1 VSQLRAAVAAFG
13 WLPAL
18 LVIAGVVMP
27 SKYSKALMVI
37 GGLWGLANALF
48 AVREVSATVTAGE
61 PTITYRSSD
70 SSEAAAP

>member
-1 VSQLRAAVAAFG
+1 MSQLRAAAAAFG

-18 LVIAGVVMP
+18 LVVAGLVLP
-27 SKYSKALMVI
+27 SKYSKAAMIV

-61 PTITYRSSD
+61 PTITYHSSD
-70 SSEAAAP
+70 EGALP

>member
-1 VSQLRAAVAAFG
+1 MTEFRKAVVAFG

-18 LVIAGVVMP
+18 LVIAGLVMP
-27 SKYSKALMVI
+27 SKYSKALMVV

>member
-1 VSQLRAAVAAFG
+1 VAAFG

-18 LVIAGVVMP
+18 LVIAGLVMP
-27 SKYSKALMVI
+27 SKYSKALMIV

-61 PTITYRSSD
+61 ASLTYPSAD
-70 SSEAAAP
+70 SSGVAAP